1 MLNSPVRALF
11 LTLLLTISFGI
22 ESALAR
28 IQMPE
33 NAGTFN
39 RQLVDSLNRIQGIHL
54 EVANGYL
61 TTRAR
66 LPQISPAWNPL
77 SLTIPVSFNSSSR
90 SSGAARNLLFGA
102 IDSPNVYKV
111 KVTGSVPLGKA
122 GREFRLMEL
131 NVTDISEIVYRGIPR
146 GVFDSGMI
154 FLHELIHLYLGLSD
168 PSPEQA
174 KQNPY
179 VKGQTVEYMNQIERE
194 LGLPERGH
202 YYPVEVSRNSR
213 PRYSIFFGSNGGR
226 VDLPDSLIRYSGN

>member
-1 MLNSPVRALF
+1 MLNSPVRVLF
-11 LTLLLTISFGI
+11 FTFLLTITFGLQ
-22 ESALAR
+22 SAVAR

-39 RQLVDSLNRIQGIHL
+39 RQLVDSLDRIQGIKL
-54 EVANGYL
+54 QVSGGYL
-61 TTRAR
+61 TTRAA

-77 SLTIPVSFNSSSR
+77 SLTLPVTFTSASR
-90 SSGAARNLLFGA
+90 ISRAARSLLFGA
-102 IDSPNVYKV
+102 IQSPNVYKLQ
-111 KVTGSVPLGKA
+111 VTGNVPLGKA
-122 GREFRLMEL
+122 GRQFRLMEL
-131 NVTDISEIVYRGIPR
+131 NFSDISEIVYRGVPR

-202 YYPVEVSRNSR
+202 YYPVEISRNSR
-213 PRYSIFFGSNGGR
+213 PRYSIFFGNNGGR
-226 VDLPDSLIRYSGN
+226 IDLPDSLK